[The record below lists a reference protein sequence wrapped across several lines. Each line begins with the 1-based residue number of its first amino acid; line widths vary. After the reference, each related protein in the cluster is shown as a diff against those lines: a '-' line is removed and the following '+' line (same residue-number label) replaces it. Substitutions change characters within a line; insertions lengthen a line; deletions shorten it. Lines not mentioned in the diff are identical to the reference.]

1 MSQTILSQMLEKLQ
15 FLEPVEL
22 QQLNHAIQDRLIN
35 KKEAAAKQIAFHQAL
50 IDSGLVRHTKKTS
63 SQAIV
68 RRLIQVQD
76 EPISKTIVEERR

>member
-22 QQLNHAIQDRLIN
+22 QQLNHAIQDRLID
-35 KKEAAAKQIAFHQAL
+35 KEEAAKQIAFHQAL
-50 IDSGLVRHTKKTS
+50 IDSGLVRHTKRTS

-68 RRLIQVQD
+68 RRLIQVQG
-76 EPISKTIVEERR
+76 EPISKTIVGERR

>member
-35 KKEAAAKQIAFHQAL
+35 KEEAAKQVAFHQAL
-50 IDSGLVRHTKKTS
+50 IDSGLVRDTKKTS
-63 SQAIV
+63 SQATV
-68 RRLIQVQD
+68 RRLIQVQG
-76 EPISKTIVEERR
+76 EPISKTIIEERR